1 MNQAT
6 QKVSFELFHFF
17 NQKSKLFLNSK
28 RNLFVSSWLVFQ
40 GSDSLAYYLSFTLE
54 NVNFSMISIINWDGV
69 EDRPCNL
76 IFLCMYNVNWVV
88 SCTFIAL
95 ERKKMTRVK
104 CTVGTWTCSAVSNRS
119 MNLETRH
126 LPPRTCEPV
135 RPKSSPVLHGTVR
148 PGFATVTP
156 DCYSNT
162 VLFSPFLIYFGWI
175 FKKS

>member
-28 RNLFVSSWLVFQ
+28 RNLFVSPWLVFQ

-76 IFLCMYNVNWVV
+76 VFLCMYNVNWVV

-95 ERKKMTRVK
+95 ERTKWQHPVTISQSIVTKIVMKIFCYFYLAMDWKSVFSLFWKDIRV
-104 CTVGTWTCSAVSNRS
+104 G
-119 MNLETRH
+119 
-126 LPPRTCEPV
+126 
-135 RPKSSPVLHGTVR
+135 
-148 PGFATVTP
+148 
-156 DCYSNT
+156 Y
-162 VLFSPFLIYFGWI
+162 
-175 FKKS
+175 